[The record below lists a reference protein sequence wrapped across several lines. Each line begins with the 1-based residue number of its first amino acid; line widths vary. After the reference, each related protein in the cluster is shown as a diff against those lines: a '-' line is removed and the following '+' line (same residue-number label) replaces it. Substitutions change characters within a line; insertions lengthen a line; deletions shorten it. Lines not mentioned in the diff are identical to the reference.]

1 MRLIFSSN
9 IFDEVRRNFHRRDEI
24 NKLDAIYIS
33 NGIHRQRIEV
43 DKFFATFFCDLATIA
58 RDNILSI

>member
-1 MRLIFSSN
+1 MKL
-9 IFDEVRRNFHRRDEI
+9 DEI
-24 NKLDAIYIS
+24 FIAETQMNKLDAIYIS

-43 DKFFATFFCDLATIA
+43 DKFFANFFCDLATIA